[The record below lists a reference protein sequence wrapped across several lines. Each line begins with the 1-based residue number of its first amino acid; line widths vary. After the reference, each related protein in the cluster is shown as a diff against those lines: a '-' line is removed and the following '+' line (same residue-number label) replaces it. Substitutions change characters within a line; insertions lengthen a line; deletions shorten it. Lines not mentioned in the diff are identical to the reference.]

1 MRHLYLVIL
10 VRPRPRGRP
19 LPGPRSRGVGGS
31 LALQATAATYLVE
44 IGAGTAGAKNKA
56 SLPLN
61 MVSRYLPRYVI
72 SCSLIARRYTS

>member
-31 LALQATAATYLVE
+31 LALQATAATYLRS
-44 IGAGTAGAKNKA
+44 GDRRGY
-56 SLPLN
+56 
-61 MVSRYLPRYVI
+61 SRG
-72 SCSLIARRYTS
+72 